1 MRPRFGLTLGF
12 IFAGLTWWLFHRAR
26 IAFAAEEIGGGEAV
40 LYLGGAIVLSVAT
53 GIVIVTAFLP
63 AVGEIIGN
71 FFFSPNTQLDRTAQ
85 DKAREALERG
95 DSEKALRYFHD
106 ALAAEPGD
114 ILSISEIARLL
125 CEHRHDPAAAREF
138 LEETMRQRDWTSDD
152 LAFLLLR
159 LAWVCAHDAHDPARA
174 REVWQGIV
182 LAYPGT
188 RFAEQ
193 AVEEIAALD
202 TGSAADPES
211 A

>member
-1 MRPRFGLTLGF
+1 MRPRFGLTLSF
-12 IFAGLTWWLFHRAR
+12 LCAGLTWWLFRRAR
-26 IAFAAEEIGGGEAV
+26 IAFSAEAIGGTEAV
-40 LYLGGAIVLSVAT
+40 LFLGGAIVLSVVT

-63 AVGEIIGN
+63 AVGELVGN
-71 FFFSPNTQLDRTAQ
+71 FFFQPNTKLDRTAQ

-95 DSEKALRYFHD
+95 DPDKALRYFHE
-106 ALAAEPGD
+106 AHAAEPGD

-125 CEHRHDPAAAREF
+125 CEHRHAPEAAREF

-188 RFAEQ
+188 RYAEQ
-193 AVEEIAALD
+193 AQEEIAALD
-202 TGSAADPES
+202 VKGASDPES
-211 A
+211 I